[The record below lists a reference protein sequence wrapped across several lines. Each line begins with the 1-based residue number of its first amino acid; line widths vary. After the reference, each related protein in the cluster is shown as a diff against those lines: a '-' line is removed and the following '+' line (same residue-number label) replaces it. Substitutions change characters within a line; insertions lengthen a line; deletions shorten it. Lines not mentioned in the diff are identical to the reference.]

1 MPRLSFRRGVAF
13 NRSVSR
19 AVALVSAAL
28 LVPCGTAGRAQ
39 TAQQPPA
46 AAAEPAAPTIP
57 ADQLDSLVAPIALY
71 PDPLLSQTLVA
82 STYPLEI
89 MQLQQWLA
97 RNPTL
102 KDKALTDAALQQPWD
117 ASIQAMVVLPDVVKR
132 LADDIQW
139 TTDLGNAFLAQQ
151 SDVMDAVQRMRA
163 KAQGTGALTSS
174 EQQTVE
180 TKVVENK
187 TVIVVEPASP
197 EIVYVPSYSPVVVYG
212 PPVYPY
218 PPIYYPAYTCRRRGR
233 EQHDLVRRRRRRGCG
248 VGRRRMGLGLRV
260 GEQRHRHQ
268 REQQLRPEHQHQ
280 QEYER
285 QRQPRCPTT
294 SGSTTRGIGVARRT
308 PTGPRPI
315 GMAEPRAATRWQ
327 HASRAPGRRRG
338 VERPGNRRVPA
349 LEVRVL
355 ARAASGQT
363 AAAAETGSVA
373 VRCHPAPGRGAAA
386 RSAAV
391 PGEGVTPGP
400 AAAVALTA
408 REALAAV
415 AVAAAVAAAV
425 AGGER

>member
-197 EIVYVPSYSPVVVYG
+197 EIVYVPSVQPGGGLRAASLSV
-212 PPVYPY
+212 
-218 PPIYYPAYTCRRRGR
+218 PADLLPGVQCRRRGR

-285 QRQPRCPTT
+285 QRQPGVQQQVAARLAA
-294 SGSTTRGIGVARRT
+294 SGWRAVFQQGHGRSIWRNRARRLAGST
-308 PTGPRPI
+308 P
-315 GMAEPRAATRWQ
+315 
-327 HASRAPGRRRG
+327 
-338 VERPGNRRVPA
+338 VERP
-349 LEVRVL
+349 
-355 ARAASGQT
+355 
-363 AAAAETGSVA
+363 
-373 VRCHPAPGRGAAA
+373 
-386 RSAAV
+386 
-391 PGEGVTPGP
+391 
-400 AAAVALTA
+400 
-408 REALAAV
+408 
-415 AVAAAVAAAV
+415 V
-425 AGGER
+425 AGGEWSGPATGESRHSKCECWRE